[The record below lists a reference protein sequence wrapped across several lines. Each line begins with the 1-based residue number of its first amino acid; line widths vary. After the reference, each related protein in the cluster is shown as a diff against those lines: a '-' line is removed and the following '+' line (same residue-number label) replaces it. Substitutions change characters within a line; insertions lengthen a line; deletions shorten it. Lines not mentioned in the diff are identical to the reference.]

1 MLHKKESRHQT
12 TPDFFVT
19 YSFIWIF
26 QMIHLSWAAAAAPQL
41 GVAALDGAQDVLFFV
56 CIINGASGAAPQI
69 NNKESRR

>member
-1 MLHKKESRHQT
+1 
-12 TPDFFVT
+12 
-19 YSFIWIF
+19 
-26 QMIHLSWAAAAAPQL
+26 MIHLSWAAVAAPQL